1 MEIMENTIDK
11 EIATDQNK
19 VPSVEE
25 IADRRTELGRTHRND
40 SRGGAYGRR
49 QPSACQRRL
58 RKGYYRGMPT
68 GGMQLCA
75 IVSMTLQGGVER
87 ILKERLPWVT
97 EVVGNVDAS
106 IDPFE
111 SEAMGQGAYVPR
123 RDLMW
128 GSTPLRFTRPGWTPG
143 VMVKSSTR
151 RSALSPWERNPS

>member
-25 IADRRTELGRTHRND
+25 IADRRTELDGLIEMIAEAVRMD
-40 SRGGAYGRR
+40 GGNLALVNADCEKGIIEVCL
-49 QPSACQRRL
+49 QGACSS
-58 RKGYYRGMPT
+58 
-68 GGMQLCA
+68 CA
-75 IVSMTLQGGVER
+75 IASMTLQGGVER

-128 GSTPLRFTRPGWTPG
+128 G
-143 VMVKSSTR
+143 
-151 RSALSPWERNPS
+151 